1 MNRQGH
7 VGLAI
12 LAGSA
17 VLYVT
22 PALSIVPAAVLITA
36 AGIGGLLP
44 DLDHKTS
51 TVSNKLQFSASTRKH
66 LKGLSALLLGM
77 GILWFVLQQPM
88 PWLWAAAALILALAS
103 RLRMLLLSG
112 AGLLLITGYELYGL
126 HWLTLLAGVALLVM
140 PFVKHRGI
148 IHSPEFAGVLSLG
161 VISFTA
167 TQTVLFQAL
176 GIGLLAGWWS
186 HLVGDAV
193 TVEGIRS
200 VLLPRIKVALNL
212 LRNGGAA
219 ERWIARSCW
228 LCSFALWLTL
238 FY

>member
-22 PALSIVPAAVLITA
+22 PSLPIVPGAVLISA

-51 TVSNKLQFSASTRKH
+51 TVSNKLQFSAKTRKQ
-66 LKGLSALLLGM
+66 LKGLSVLSLGM
-77 GILWFVLQQPM
+77 GILWFILQQSM

-112 AGLLLITGYELYGL
+112 LGLLLLAGYEWYSL
-126 HWLTLLAGVALLVM
+126 HWLILLTGVALLVM
-140 PFVKHRGI
+140 PFAKHRGI
-148 IHSPEFAGVLSLG
+148 IHSPEFASALSFGV
-161 VISFTA
+161 VSFTA
-167 TQTVLFQAL
+167 TQPVLFQ
-176 GIGLLAGWWS
+176 GIGLGLLAGWWS
-186 HLVGDAV
+186 HLAGDAV

-200 VLLPRIKVALNL
+200 VLLPRLKVALNL

-228 LCSFALWLTL
+228 LCSIALWLIT

>member
-1 MNRQGH
+1 M
-7 VGLAI
+7 AI

-17 VLYVT
+17 MLYVS
-22 PALSIVPAAVLITA
+22 PSLPIVPAAVLIAA

-51 TVSNKLQFSASTRKH
+51 TVSNKLQFSARTRKK
-66 LKGLSALLLGM
+66 LKGLSALSLGM
-77 GILWFVLQQPM
+77 GILWFVLHQPM
-88 PWLWAAAALILALAS
+88 PWIWAASGLILALAS
-103 RLRMLLLSG
+103 RLRVLLLSG
-112 AGLLLITGYELYGL
+112 LGLLLLTGYELYSL
-126 HWLTLLAGVALLVM
+126 HWLTLLTGVALLVM

-148 IHSPEFAGVLSLG
+148 IHSPEFAGALSLG
-161 VISFTA
+161 VVSFTA
-167 TQTVLFQAL
+167 TQPVLFQAL
-176 GIGLLAGWWS
+176 GLGLLAGWWS
-186 HLVGDAV
+186 HLAGDAV

-200 VLLPRIKVALNL
+200 AVLPRLKVALNL

-228 LCSFALWLTL
+228 LCSIALWVII

>member
-1 MNRQGH
+1 M
-7 VGLAI
+7 AI

-17 VLYVT
+17 VLYVS
-22 PALSIVPAAVLITA
+22 PEMSMLPAAGLIAA

-51 TVSNKLQFSASTRKH
+51 TVSNKLQFSAKTRKK
-66 LKGLSALLLGM
+66 LKGLSVLSLGM
-77 GILWFVLQQPM
+77 GIMWFILQQPM
-88 PWLWAAAALILALAS
+88 PWLWAAAGLILALAS

-112 AGLLLITGYELYGL
+112 LGLLLLAGYELYSL
-126 HWLTLLAGVALLVM
+126 HWLILLAGFALLIM

-148 IHSPEFAGVLSLG
+148 IHSPEFAGALSLG
-161 VISFTA
+161 VVSFTA
-167 TQTVLFQAL
+167 TQPVLFQAL
-176 GIGLLAGWWS
+176 GLGVLAGWWS
-186 HLVGDAV
+186 HLAGDAV

-200 VLLPRIKVALNL
+200 AVLPRLKVALNL
-212 LRNGGAA
+212 LHNGGAA

-228 LCSFALWLTL
+228 LCSITLWLII

>member
-7 VGLAI
+7 IGLAI

-17 VLYVT
+17 MLYVT
-22 PALSIVPAAVLITA
+22 PDLSIMPAAVLISA
-36 AGIGGLLP
+36 AGAGGLLP

-51 TVSNKLQFSASTRKH
+51 TISNKLQFSARKRKQ
-66 LKGLSALLLGM
+66 LKGLSILSLGM

-88 PWLWAAAALILALAS
+88 PWIWIAAGLIISLAS
-103 RLRMLLLSG
+103 RLRSLILSG
-112 AGLLLITGYELYGL
+112 LGLLLLIGHEWYSL
-126 HWLTLLAGVALLVM
+126 HWLTLLAGVALLIM

-148 IHSPEFAGVLSLG
+148 IHSPEFAGILSLG
-161 VISFTA
+161 IVSFTA
-167 TQTVLFQAL
+167 TQPVLFQAL
-176 GIGLLAGWWS
+176 GLGLLAGWWS
-186 HLVGDAV
+186 HLAGDAV

-200 VLLPRIKVALNL
+200 VLLPRLKVALNL

-228 LCSFALWLTL
+228 LCSIALWLMI

>member
-1 MNRQGH
+1 M
-7 VGLAI
+7 AI

-17 VLYVT
+17 MLYVS
-22 PALSIVPAAVLITA
+22 PSLPIVPAAALIAA

-51 TVSNKLQFSASTRKH
+51 TVSNKLQFSAKTRKK
-66 LKGLSALLLGM
+66 LKGLSALSLGM
-77 GILWFVLQQPM
+77 GILWFVLQQPL
-88 PWLWAAAALILALAS
+88 PWLWAAAGLIFALAS

-112 AGLLLITGYELYGL
+112 LGLLLLAGYELYSL
-126 HWLTLLAGVALLVM
+126 HWLTLLTGVALLVM

-148 IHSPEFAGVLSLG
+148 IHSPEFAGALSLG
-161 VISFTA
+161 VVSFTA
-167 TQTVLFQAL
+167 TQPVLFQAL
-176 GIGLLAGWWS
+176 GLGLLAGWWS
-186 HLVGDAV
+186 HLAGDVV

-200 VLLPRIKVALNL
+200 AVLPRLKVALNL

-228 LCSFALWLTL
+228 LCSFALWLMI

>member
-1 MNRQGH
+1 M
-7 VGLAI
+7 AI

-17 VLYVT
+17 VLYFT
-22 PALSIVPAAVLITA
+22 PALPIVPAASLIAA

-51 TVSNKLQFSASTRKH
+51 TVSNKIQFAARTRKK
-66 LKGLSALLLGM
+66 LKGLSVLSLGM

-88 PWLWAAAALILALAS
+88 PWLWAASGLIFALAS

-112 AGLLLITGYELYGL
+112 LGLLLLAGYEWYSL
-126 HWLTLLAGVALLVM
+126 HWITLLAGVALLVM

-148 IHSPEFAGVLSLG
+148 IHSPEFACVLSLG
-161 VISFTA
+161 IVSFTA
-167 TQTVLFQAL
+167 TQPVLFQAL
-176 GIGLLAGWWS
+176 GLGVMTGWWS

-200 VLLPRIKVALNL
+200 VLLPRLKVALNL
-212 LRNGGAA
+212 LRNGGVA

-228 LCSFALWLTL
+228 LCSIVLWLII

>member
-12 LAGSA
+12 LAGST
-17 VLYVT
+17 VLCVT
-22 PALSIVPAAVLITA
+22 PTLTTVPAAVLIAA

-51 TVSNKLQFSASTRKH
+51 TVSNKLQFSAKTRKK
-66 LKGLSALLLGM
+66 LKGLSVLSLGM

-88 PWLWAAAALILALAS
+88 PWLWAVAGLIFALAS

-112 AGLLLITGYELYGL
+112 LGLLLLAGYELYSL
-126 HWLTLLAGVALLVM
+126 HWLTLLAGVALLVI

-161 VISFTA
+161 VVSFAA
-167 TQTVLFQAL
+167 TQPVLFQAL
-176 GIGLLAGWWS
+176 GLGLLAGWWS
-186 HLVGDAV
+186 HLAGDAV

-200 VLLPRIKVALNL
+200 VLLPRLKVALNL

-228 LCSFALWLTL
+228 LCSIALWLMI

>member
-7 VGLAI
+7 IGMAI

-17 VLYVT
+17 VLYVM
-22 PALSIVPAAVLITA
+22 PALSIVPAALVIAA

-51 TVSNKLQFSASTRKH
+51 TVSNKLQFSAKTRKK
-66 LKGLSALLLGM
+66 LKGMSVLSLGM
-77 GILWFVLQQPM
+77 GIMWFVLQQPV
-88 PWLWAAAALILALAS
+88 PWLWAAAALIFALAS

-112 AGLLLITGYELYGL
+112 FGLLLLAGYELYSL
-126 HWLTLLAGVALLVM
+126 HWLILLTGVALLVM

-148 IHSPEFAGVLSLG
+148 IHSPEFAGALSLG
-161 VISFTA
+161 VVSFTA
-167 TQTVLFQAL
+167 TQPVLFQAL
-176 GIGLLAGWWS
+176 GLGLLAGWWS
-186 HLVGDAV
+186 HLAGDAV

-200 VLLPRIKVALNL
+200 AVLPRLKVALNL

-228 LCSFALWLTL
+228 LCSITLWLII

>member
-17 VLYVT
+17 VLYFT
-22 PALSIVPAAVLITA
+22 PHVPVVPSAVLISA

-51 TVSNKLQFSASTRKH
+51 TVSNKLQFSSRTRRK
-66 LKGLSALLLGM
+66 LKGLSGLSLGM
-77 GILWFVLQQPM
+77 GILWYVLQQPM
-88 PWLWAAAALILALAS
+88 PWVWIVVGLILAMAS
-103 RLRMLLLSG
+103 RLRMLILSG
-112 AGLLLITGYELYGL
+112 LGLLLIAGYELYGL
-126 HWLTLLAGVALLVM
+126 HWLSLLAGAALLVM

-148 IHSPEFAGVLSLG
+148 IHSPEFAGVLS
-161 VISFTA
+161 VSVVSFTA
-167 TQTVLFQAL
+167 TQPLLFQAL
-176 GIGLLAGWWS
+176 GLGLLAGWWS
-186 HLVGDAV
+186 HLVGDSV

-200 VLLPRIKVALNL
+200 VLIPRLKVALNI

-219 ERWIARSCW
+219 ERWIARGCW
-228 LCSFALWLTL
+228 VSSIALWLIT
-238 FY
+238 F